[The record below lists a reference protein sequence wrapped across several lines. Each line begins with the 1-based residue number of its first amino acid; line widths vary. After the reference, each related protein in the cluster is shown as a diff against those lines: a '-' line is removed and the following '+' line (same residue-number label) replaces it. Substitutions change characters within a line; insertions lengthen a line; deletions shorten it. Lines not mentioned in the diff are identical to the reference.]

1 MSKNIFKSKY
11 VGPQGRHLSCLT
23 QTTMTGSY
31 EDAKQRS
38 IHSTRYPGARPKNTC
53 AARNPNRRGKLAKAS
68 AELDRRR
75 RAFGAMLPADQAA
88 CTMPGSMSY

>member
-11 VGPQGRHLSCLT
+11 VGPQGKHLSYLT

-31 EDAKQRS
+31 EEAKQRS
-38 IHSTRYPGARPKNTC
+38 IHSMRKGRKGTNTC
-53 AARNPNRRGKLAKAS
+53 AARNPNRKGKLAKAS

-75 RAFGAMLPADQAA
+75 RAFGAMPPADQAA